1 MLPIKGLWHI
11 QPLHTAAGALRG
23 LPWISSSG
31 SSQDVSCT
39 RGSRR
44 CVRLRGS
51 DGSSCPWRRGCGGQC
66 ARRGGGRVPGTRGAR
81 DGGRGGDGAYILWQE
96 KSRLS
101 QESKQLP
108 AKVCGKQQHK
118 APSLAPSQSS
128 PFGNS
133 RRSTTTVRTLPQ
145 PALLFPSLPATSTGL
160 CAAARLP

>member
-1 MLPIKGLWHI
+1 MCLALE
-11 QPLHTAAGALRG
+11 AAVDACAGEVATVAHAHGGKVVGVSVREEEEGGYLGRG
-23 LPWISSSG
+23 
-31 SSQDVSCT
+31 
-39 RGSRR
+39 
-44 CVRLRGS
+44 
-51 DGSSCPWRRGCGGQC
+51 
-66 ARRGGGRVPGTRGAR
+66 GAR

-145 PALLFPSLPATSTGL
+145 PALLFPSLPATSPSL
-160 CAAARLP
+160 RAAARLP